1 VDRILATLL
10 VAAGGALGAVAR
22 YAVAA
27 WFTGRYGTR
36 FPWGTFA
43 INASG
48 CLAIG
53 FVLTILEERLP
64 GSRAWRPLVV
74 IGFLGAYT
82 TFSTFGWESHA
93 LLRDGEWERASAY
106 LLASVA
112 LGLVAVRLGVVAAR
126 AWA

>member
-1 VDRILATLL
+1 MLATLL

-22 YAVAA
+22 YAVGD
-27 WFTGRYGTR
+27 WFTRKLGTR

-53 FVLTILEERLP
+53 FALTLLEERLP
-64 GSRAWRPLVV
+64 GSRAWRPLLVV
-74 IGFLGAYT
+74 GFLGAYT
-82 TFSTFGWESHA
+82 TFSTFGWEAHG

-112 LGLVAVRLGVVAAR
+112 LGLIAVRLGVVAAR